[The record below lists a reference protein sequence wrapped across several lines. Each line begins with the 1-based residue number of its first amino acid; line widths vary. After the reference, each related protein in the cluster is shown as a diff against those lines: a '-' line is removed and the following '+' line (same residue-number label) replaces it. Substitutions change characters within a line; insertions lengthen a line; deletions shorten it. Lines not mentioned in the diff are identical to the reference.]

1 MSNVTLSIGG
11 RNFAVSASD
20 GEESHIEMLGR
31 MIDERAR
38 RIGAHTQSEPR
49 MLLFAAL
56 VLADE
61 LHEAHDAAP
70 PPPPAPPPPAPEP
83 VSPPAP
89 PPGPSAAIMARIEAI
104 AARVEK
110 LALHLEHQEP
120 AS

>member
-70 PPPPAPPPPAPEP
+70 PPPPAPEP

-89 PPGPSAAIMARIEAI
+89 PPGASAAIMARIEAI

>member
-11 RNFAVSASD
+11 RNFVVSPTD

-56 VLADE
+56 VMADE
-61 LHEAHDAAP
+61 LHEAHKAT
-70 PPPPAPPPPAPEP
+70 PPPAPPAPEP
-83 VSPPAP
+83 VAAAPA
-89 PPGPSAAIMARIEAI
+89 GPSPEMIARVEAL

-110 LALHLEHQEP
+110 LAAHLEDAGEP
-120 AS
+120 S